1 MAVKIDETG
10 KRWVQSEVEVP
21 GTPEEVWDAIATAQG
36 VTSWF
41 VPTEMRDDGT
51 IVAHFG
57 PGMDSVAKRISEE
70 RPHRFAGQSAGWK
83 PGSPPLAT
91 EWIIEARSGGTCI
104 VRVVHSLFAS
114 TDEWDDQL
122 TGTESGWPN
131 FFRVLKLYLTHFRGM
146 YGATMQMMSVAT
158 LSASA
163 AWSALTEPL
172 GFAGATVGEHRKTP
186 SGVPPLAASIAYVGE
201 GEKKEQFIL
210 RLDEPTPGL
219 AHFMVMPMG
228 PKVLV
233 IMRIFLYGEHAA
245 AVAARDESKWNAW
258 LTERFAALTSS

>member
-10 KRWVQSEVEVP
+10 KRWVQVEVEVP
-21 GTPEEVWDAIATAQG
+21 GTPEQVWDAIATAQG

-51 IVAHFG
+51 IVSHFG

-70 RPHRFAGQSAGWK
+70 RPHRFAGESKGWK

-122 TGTESGWPN
+122 TGTESGWPS
-131 FFRVLKLYLTHFRGM
+131 FFRVLKAYLTYFRGQ
-146 YGATMQMMSVAT
+146 YGATMQFMIN
-158 LSASA
+158 SAQPA
-163 AWSALTEPL
+163 APVWSAVTDALGLT
-172 GFAGATVGEHRKTP
+172 GAAAGERRKAPT
-186 SGVPPLAASIAYVGE
+186 GVPPFAGIIEFVGQE
-201 GEKKEQFIL
+201 GPHKEQMVL
-210 RLDEPTPGL
+210 RLDEPTRGL
-219 AHFMVMPMG
+219 AHVYVMSMG
-228 PKVLV
+228 PKSLVL
-233 IMRIFLYGEHAA
+233 MRVFLYGEQAAA
-245 AVAARDESKWNAW
+245 AVARDEPLWNAR
-258 LTERFAALTSS
+258 LNELFKATV